1 VATEVLLLL
10 ALILVNGVFSGS
22 EMAVA
27 SSRKARLQER
37 ADRGDAGARAA
48 LELSEN
54 PNRFLSTVQIGI
66 TLVGVLTGA
75 FGGATL
81 AASLSRLL
89 AGVPALAPYRDA
101 LSFGLVVAVVTYLSL
116 ILGELVPKRLA
127 LNSPE
132 RTAASVARPMM
143 ALSRLAGPVVAV
155 LGASTD
161 AVLRLLGVKR
171 SDEAQVTEEEIKV
184 MIGQGAEAGV
194 FEPGEPDLVD
204 GVLSLGDR
212 QVGELMTPR
221 TRLVALDLDD
231 PVEVNVRKMAQ
242 SPHANFPVYRGSID
256 SLIGLVS
263 VKDVWAAASRGDAA
277 AVLAPDL
284 EGLARPPLYVPET
297 LRALRLLERFK
308 HRPAGSGP
316 GGAQPELAVVIGEHG
331 GTEGLITLTD
341 LMEAIVGDLPGAG
354 AAGPEAAVRR
364 EDGSWL
370 VDGGLD
376 ADELRER
383 LGLETVPD
391 PSREEYHTVGGFVMQ
406 RLGSVPAPGD
416 RFDWEGHRFEVM
428 DMDGH
433 RVDKVLVTPL
443 APPDGEHL
451 PGAASGAHTPPGAP
465 G

>member
-1 VATEVLLLL
+1 
-10 ALILVNGVFSGS
+10 
-22 EMAVA
+22 MAVA

-81 AASLSRLL
+81 AASLSGLL
-89 AGVPALAPYRDA
+89 AGVPALAPYSDP
-101 LSFGLVVAVVTYLSL
+101 LGFGLVVAAVTYLSL

-132 RTAASVARPMM
+132 RTAASVARPML

-161 AVLRLLGVKR
+161 AVLRLLGAQR
-171 SDEAQVTEEEIKV
+171 SDDAQVTEEEIKV

-194 FEPGEPDLVD
+194 FEPGEPDLVE
-204 GVLSLGDR
+204 GVLSLADR

-231 PVEVNVRKMAQ
+231 PVEVNVRKMAE

-256 SLIGLVS
+256 TLIGLVS
-263 VKDVWAAASRGDAA
+263 VKDVWAAASRGDAGRRA
-277 AVLAPDL
+277 RAPDL
-284 EGLARPPLYVPET
+284 EGLARPPLYVPES

-308 HRPAGSGP
+308 HRPPRHRSGRGP
-316 GGAQPELAVVIGEHG
+316 GRAGGGDRRARRHGRPDHPDRPDGGDRRRPARHGRGRPEG
-331 GTEGLITLTD
+331 
-341 LMEAIVGDLPGAG
+341 
-354 AAGPEAAVRR
+354 AVRR

-416 RFDWEGHRFEVM
+416 RFEWEGHRFEVM

-443 APPDGEHL
+443 ADGPAGGAL
-451 PGAASGAHTPPGAP
+451 PAPTPSQSA
-465 G
+465 

>member
-89 AGVPALAPYRDA
+89 AGVPALAPYSDP
-101 LSFGLVVAVVTYLSL
+101 LGFGLVVAAVTYLSL

-132 RTAASVARPMM
+132 RTAAGVARPML

-161 AVLRLLGVKR
+161 AVLRLLGVQR
-171 SDEAQVTEEEIKV
+171 SDDAQVTEEEIKV

-194 FEPGEPDLVD
+194 FEPGEPDLVE
-204 GVLSLGDR
+204 GVLSLSDR

-231 PVEVNVRKMAQ
+231 PVEVNVRKMAE

-263 VKDVWAAASRGDAA
+263 VKDVWAAASRGGAGGAA
-277 AVLAPDL
+277 ARSPDL
-284 EGLARPPLYVPET
+284 EGLARPPLYVPES

-308 HRPAGSGP
+308 HRPPGTGP
-316 GGAQPELAVVIGEHG
+316 GGAQAELAVVIGEHG

-354 AAGPEAAVRR
+354 AAAPEGAVRR

-416 RFDWEGHRFEVM
+416 RFEWEGHRFEVM

-443 APPDGEHL
+443 ATGPDG
-451 PGAASGAHTPPGAP
+451 GAP
-465 G
+465 PAPAPSQRA

>member
-1 VATEVLLLL
+1 VAIELLLLL
-10 ALILVNGVFSGS
+10 ALIVVNGVLSGS

-27 SSRKARLQER
+27 SSRKARLHER
-37 ADRGDAGARAA
+37 ADRGDPGARAA

-75 FGGATL
+75 FGGARL
-81 AASLSRLL
+81 AASLSTLL
-89 AGVPALAPYRDA
+89 QGVPFLAPYRDS
-101 LSFGLVVAVVTYLSL
+101 LSFGLVVVVVTYLSL

-127 LNSPE
+127 LNNPE
-132 RTAASVARPMM
+132 ATASAVARPMM
-143 ALSRLAGPVVAV
+143 ALSRLASPVVTV

-161 AVLRLLGVKR
+161 AVLRLIGARR
-171 SDEAQVTEEEIKV
+171 SDDAAVTEEEIKV

-194 FEPGEPDLVD
+194 FEPGEPDLVE
-204 GVLSLGDR
+204 GVLSLADR

-231 PVEVNVRKMAQ
+231 PVEVNLRKMVE
-242 SPHANFPVYRGSID
+242 SPYATFPVYRGSLD
-256 SLIGLVS
+256 TLTGVVS
-263 VKDVWAAASRGDAA
+263 VKDLWAAGR
-277 AVLAPDL
+277 APDL
-284 EGLARPPLYVPET
+284 ERLARPPLYVPES

-308 HRPAGSGP
+308 HRPPGSGP
-316 GGAQPELAVVIGEHG
+316 GGARPELAVVIGEHG

-341 LMEAIVGDLPGAG
+341 LMEAIVGALPGTGSAT
-354 AAGPEAAVRR
+354 PEAAVQR

-383 LGLETVPD
+383 LGLDTVPD

-416 RFDWEGHRFEVM
+416 RFEWEGHRFEVV

-433 RVDKVLVTPL
+433 RVDKVLVTSL
-443 APPDGEHL
+443 AAPPAGES
-451 PGAASGAHTPPGAP
+451 GAAAPAP
-465 G
+465 GRRRGA